1 MLRNDAS
8 ARSSVDIKLSV
19 VASPVG
25 GVLSG
30 EQIGNEALGVTCCH
44 EVVPLRP
51 VPLGGI
57 CARSGRYKRPM
68 SWRAS
73 LHEFRCF
80 LGTARLR

>member
-1 MLRNDAS
+1 VLREDAS
-8 ARSSVDIKLSV
+8 ARSSVDIELFV

-25 GVLSG
+25 GILTG
-30 EQIGNEALGVTCCH
+30 EQIGNKALGVTGGH

-51 VPLGGI
+51 GPRGGI

-68 SWRAS
+68 PWRAS
-73 LHEFRCF
+73 FHQFRCF